1 MSDSSK
7 SDQPQ
12 NFLSFLEFDDASKA
26 KDDPKSSDSA
36 DAFKSSKAAREA
48 ALEKKRQILTDA
60 YLTSRGLNHLKE
72 HAEEVR
78 AVAREIVDSTEIRP
92 KKKHAEKTAE
102 RAHLKACVEQNWLI
116 IEQNDTLIATLK
128 QLDQDLR
135 TATRYLGSQINLTI
149 KSNEPQ
155 EVNDENHQKR

>member
-1 MSDSSK
+1 MSDPVDSK
-7 SDQPQ
+7 SSQ
-12 NFLSFLEFDDASKA
+12 NFLSFLEFDDAAKE
-26 KDDPKSSDSA
+26 KDDAEFSKSDK
-36 DAFKSSKAAREA
+36 DAKEA

-60 YLTSRGLNHLKE
+60 YLTSRGLDHLRE
-72 HAEEVR
+72 HAEEAR
-78 AVAREIVDSTEIRP
+78 AVAREIVDSTEISRP
-92 KKKHAEKTAE
+92 KKKHAQKAAE

-135 TATRYLGSQINLTI
+135 TATRYLGNKINLTI
-149 KSNEPQ
+149 ESHEPQ

>member
-1 MSDSSK
+1 MSDSSQTDK
-7 SDQPQ
+7 TQ

-26 KDDPKSSDSA
+26 KDNAQFSDKDSSGK
-36 DAFKSSKAAREA
+36 DAKEA

-60 YLTSRGLNHLKE
+60 YLTSRGLDHLQE

-78 AVAREIVDSTEIRP
+78 AVAREIVDRTEMNQP
-92 KKKHAEKTAE
+92 KKKHAQKAAE
-102 RAHLKACVEQNWLI
+102 RAHLKACVEQNWLL

-135 TATRYLGSQINLTI
+135 TATRYLGNKINLTI
-149 KSNEPQ
+149 EAHEPQ
-155 EVNDENHQKR
+155 EANDENHQKR